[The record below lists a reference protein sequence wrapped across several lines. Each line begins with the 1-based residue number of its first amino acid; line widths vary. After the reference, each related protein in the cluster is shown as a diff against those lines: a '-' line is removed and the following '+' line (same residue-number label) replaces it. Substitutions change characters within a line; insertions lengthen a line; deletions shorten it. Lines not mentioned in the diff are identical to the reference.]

1 MKKIK
6 NYLLATILMV
16 SSATFVFAKETN
28 TLKSVNDST
37 RKLTDTVKLGEV
49 TISGFRIDRKIK
61 DLPASVSITR
71 SAEYQ
76 KRSAISLSSV
86 LNSEPGITSG
96 GDGIWSTSINI
107 RGLGESR
114 FVTLIDGNRVETAT
128 DLTAS
133 LSMLDVNDIERVE
146 VFKGAQSSLYGT
158 GAMGGIVNII
168 TKDGGFDE
176 KFFLSGGVISGYAS
190 ANKMYSANASL
201 STGSRFWYVRAN
213 GSYFNASDMRTPKG
227 VLPNSQF
234 KMGNLSVKAGVR
246 PFKNHMLKVQFQRN
260 GSWDVGIPGGES
272 FPGPA
277 EATYKDITRE
287 LFSASYEI
295 TNLSKALSSVK
306 VSYFDQFI
314 NRDVELKPNT
324 VTETILANGNTQKTT
339 PNLFT
344 PGGKHH
350 TNGLRVQGTFNLSKN
365 NILIAGTDIWGRT
378 LTTTREK
385 YITVNVI
392 SKATG
397 QVIMTR
403 NLVRGETPIPESRF
417 GSTGI
422 FLQNETRMLDG
433 KLILIAGGRADRIKI
448 ENEAGYDIDYL
459 TINGE
464 RDDTPPNQRKTFNE
478 GLVKSLSWSANVGV
492 LYKVNKTADFTFNL
506 ARSFRAPSLEERFK
520 YIDLGNFVRLGNA
533 SLKPERGYSADLG
546 FRVWGKDITLNS
558 SVFIN
563 HITNMIAEIPGE
575 FVYTITDVSEPD
587 TLPAFINSNISKALL
602 YGFDFKVDYSISSK
616 WLVFISGAYVRG
628 KVDGTGKNLPLVP
641 PLNGRTGINYSNS
654 KFGAI
659 EFSLTGAAKQ
669 NKVAEGEKETAGY
682 YKFDLAFNTKR
693 IAIGKT
699 YLQLFFGIDNLFDAS
714 FSNHLST
721 NRGAIDTE
729 PGRNIYTR
737 FSFSF

>member
-6 NYLLATILMV
+6 NFLFAAFLMISLTAV
-16 SSATFVFAKETN
+16 AYAKETN
-28 TLKSVNDST
+28 TLKSVNDTT
-37 RKLTDTVKLGEV
+37 RKLSDTVKLGEV

-96 GDGIWSTSINI
+96 GDGIWSTNINI
-107 RGLGESR
+107 RGLGENR

-133 LSMLDVNDIERVE
+133 LSMIDVNDIERVE

-190 ANKMYSANASL
+190 ANKMYSASASL
-201 STGSRFWYVRAN
+201 STGSRIWYVRAN

-234 KMGNLSVKAGVR
+234 KMGNLSVKAGLT
-246 PFKNHMLKVQFQRN
+246 PYKNHLLKVQIQRN
-260 GSWDVGIPGGES
+260 SSWDVGIPGGES

-287 LFSASYEI
+287 LLSASYEI
-295 TNLSKALSSVK
+295 TNISKSLSSLK

-324 VTETILANGNTQKTT
+324 VTETTLPNGNTQRTT
-339 PNLFT
+339 PVLFT

-350 TNGLRVQGTFNLSKN
+350 TNGLRVQGTLNLAKN
-365 NILIAGTDIWGRT
+365 NTLIAGADIWGRT

-397 QVIMTR
+397 QVITTK
-403 NLVRGETPIPESRF
+403 NLVRGETPIPKSRF

-422 FLQNETRMLDG
+422 FIQNETRMLDG
-433 KLILIAGGRADRIKI
+433 KLILIAGGRADRVKI
-448 ENEAGYDIDYL
+448 ENEAGYDLDYL
-459 TINGE
+459 TVNGE
-464 RDDTPPNQRKTFNE
+464 RDDTPPNQRKTFDE
-478 GLVKSLSWSANVGV
+478 GLEKSLSWSANVGL
-492 LYKVNKTADFTFNL
+492 LYKVTKTADFTLNV

-533 SLKPERGYSADLG
+533 SLYPERGYSADLG
-546 FRVWGKDITLNS
+546 FRVWGKDVTLTS
-558 SVFIN
+558 SLFIN
-563 HITNMIAEIPGE
+563 HITNMIAETPGE
-575 FVYTITDVSEPD
+575 FIYTITDVSEPD

-602 YGFDFKVDYSISSK
+602 YGFDFKLDYSISSK

-628 KVDGTGKNLPLVP
+628 KVDGTGKNLPLIP
-641 PLNGRTGINYSNS
+641 PLNGRTGINYTNS
-654 KFGAI
+654 RYGTV
-659 EFSLTGAAKQ
+659 ELSLSGAARQ
-669 NKVAEGEKETAGY
+669 NLVADGEKESAGY
-682 YKFDLAFNTKR
+682 LKSDLAINTKR
-693 IAIGKT
+693 ILIGKT
-699 YLQLFFGIDNLFDAS
+699 TLQIFFGVDNLFDTNY
-714 FSNHLST
+714 SNHLST
-721 NRGAIDTE
+721 NRGAIDIE

>member
-1 MKKIK
+1 
-6 NYLLATILMV
+6 MV
-16 SSATFVFAKETN
+16 SFTAIAFAKETN
-28 TLKSVNDST
+28 TLKSVNDTT

-71 SAEYQ
+71 SVEYQ

-96 GDGIWSTSINI
+96 GDGVWSTNINI
-107 RGLGESR
+107 RGLGENR

-133 LSMLDVNDIERVE
+133 LSMVDINDIERVE

-176 KFFLSGGVISGYAS
+176 KFFLSGGVISGFAS
-190 ANKMYSANASL
+190 ANKMYSASASL
-201 STGSRFWYVRAN
+201 STGSRIWYVRAN
-213 GSYFNASDMRTPKG
+213 GSYFNASDMKTPKG
-227 VLPNSQF
+227 VLLNSQF
-234 KMGNLSVKAGVR
+234 KMDNLSVKAGLA
-246 PFKNHMLKVQFQRN
+246 PFKNHLLKVQFQRN

-295 TNLSKALSSVK
+295 TNISKVLTSVK
-306 VSYFDQFI
+306 VNYFDQFI

-324 VTETILANGNTQKTT
+324 VTEAILPNGNTQRTT
-339 PNLFT
+339 PTLFT

-350 TNGLRVQGTFNLSKN
+350 TNGLRVQGTLILSAN
-365 NILIAGTDIWGRT
+365 NTLITGADIWGRT

-397 QVIMTR
+397 QVITTR
-403 NLVRGETPIPESRF
+403 NLLRGETPIPKSRF
-417 GSTGI
+417 GSSGVFI
-422 FLQNETRMLDG
+422 QNETRMLEG
-433 KLILIAGGRADRIKI
+433 KLILITGGRADRVKI

-464 RDDTPPNQRKTFNE
+464 RDDTPPNQRKTFDE
-478 GLVKSLSWSANVGV
+478 SLEKSLSWSANVGL
-492 LYKVNKTADFTFNL
+492 LYKVSKTADFTLNV

-546 FRVWGKDITLNS
+546 YRIWGKDLTLTS

-563 HITNMIAEIPGE
+563 HITNMIAETPGE
-575 FVYTITDVSEPD
+575 FIYTITDISEPD

-602 YGFDFKVDYSISSK
+602 YGFDFKMDYSLSSK
-616 WLVFISGAYVRG
+616 WLFFISGAYVRG

-641 PLNGRTGINYSNS
+641 PLNGRTGINYTNS
-654 KFGAI
+654 KLGVI
-659 EFSLTGAAKQ
+659 ELSLSAAAKQ
-669 NKVAEGEKETAGY
+669 SKVAEGEKETAGY

-693 IAIGKT
+693 IAIGNT
-699 YLQLFFGIDNLFDAS
+699 TLQLFFGVDNLFDTAY
-714 FSNHLST
+714 SNHLST
-721 NRGAIDTE
+721 NRGAIDIE